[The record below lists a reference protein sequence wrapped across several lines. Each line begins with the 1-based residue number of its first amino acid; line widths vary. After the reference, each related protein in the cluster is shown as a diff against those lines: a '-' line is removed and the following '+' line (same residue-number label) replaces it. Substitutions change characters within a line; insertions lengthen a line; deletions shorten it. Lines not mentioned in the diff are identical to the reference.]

1 MRGPVDKDQR
11 IEKLCGLLREALSA
25 LEHLPGFLPHPVEIK
40 IEKALE
46 EEMARSKGS
55 WLPASP

>member
-1 MRGPVDKDQR
+1 MDKDQR